1 MKEPHLSMMLLLL
14 VGSLK
19 EVTDT
24 TLGTFFTS
32 LMEALKVCLVRSMLG
47 EASWGY

>member
-1 MKEPHLSMMLLLL
+1 MEPHLSMMLLLL

-32 LMEALKVCLVRSMLG
+32 WMDP
-47 EASWGY
+47 